1 MTTAHTPG
9 PWHVAEGH
17 EHSED
22 CPLNVWSSDGRIV
35 AAIVGQG
42 LNLLDAPTAEGAA
55 NARLIAAAP
64 RLLAALAVA
73 EEFMS
78 GFEDDETQEGMAAKM
93 AQIRAAI
100 DAATQEG

>member
-9 PWHVAEGH
+9 PWFASGTDVKPLGNRPLICWTGTPERAL
-17 EHSED
+17 SEA
-22 CPLNVWSSDGRIV
+22 R
-35 AAIVGQG
+35 
-42 LNLLDAPTAEGAA
+42 A

-64 RLLAALAVA
+64 RLLAALAIA

-93 AQIRAAI
+93 AEIRAAI
-100 DAATQEG
+100 AAATQEG